1 VTNHL
6 GELLN
11 LAENSVHYENGRVK
25 INDSELLRSL
35 IHKWVSVSTLE
46 DGLLQRW
53 ARYLVRL
60 TAMEMGIFPASIHE
74 LYMANGRGEISQKF
88 TVPALN
94 LRVLSFTAAKAAF
107 KAAQSINAG
116 ALIFE
121 IARSEI
127 GYTAQQPVEFA
138 TNILAAAIAT
148 GYKGPVFIQGD
159 HYQVSLKRYKEDP
172 TKEIN
177 KIEDL
182 ILQSVH
188 AGFFNID
195 VDTSTLVDITKND
208 VSEQQQLN
216 IELSAHFT
224 NHIRKNEPEKMTV
237 SVGGEIGE
245 VGGRNST
252 EEDLTAYVQG
262 YNDRLHSEYSDIVG
276 LSKISIQTGTS
287 HGGIVLPDGSIAEV
301 KVDFNTL
308 RDLSRVA
315 RRKFGLGGTVQ
326 HGAST
331 LPEDAFGKF
340 VEFEAVEVHLATNFM
355 NMFYENAPQDL
366 TSKMYAYL
374 DKNFKS
380 DRKPDMTDEQFY
392 YKTRKNAIGP
402 FKKDIF
408 LLEEPFSNKMEN
420 LWFKKFSDLFLSLNI
435 KDTWKLVNEITPLGA
450 TPISLEDYLGTSGS
464 EEDVSDLAD

>member
-1 VTNHL
+1 
-6 GELLN
+6 
-11 LAENSVHYENGRVK
+11 
-25 INDSELLRSL
+25 
-35 IHKWVSVSTLE
+35 
-46 DGLLQRW
+46 
-53 ARYLVRL
+53 
-60 TAMEMGIFPASIHE
+60 
-74 LYMANGRGEISQKF
+74 
-88 TVPALN
+88 
-94 LRVLSFTAAKAAF
+94 
-107 KAAQSINAG
+107 
-116 ALIFE
+116 
-121 IARSEI
+121 
-127 GYTAQQPVEFA
+127 
-138 TNILAAAIAT
+138 
-148 GYKGPVFIQGD
+148 
-159 HYQVSLKRYKEDP
+159 
-172 TKEIN
+172 
-177 KIEDL
+177 
-182 ILQSVH
+182 
-188 AGFFNID
+188 
-195 VDTSTLVDITKND
+195 
-208 VSEQQQLN
+208 
-216 IELSAHFT
+216 
-224 NHIRKNEPEKMTV
+224 
-237 SVGGEIGE
+237 
-245 VGGRNST
+245 
-252 EEDLTAYVQG
+252 
-262 YNDRLHSEYSDIVG
+262 
-276 LSKISIQTGTS
+276 
-287 HGGIVLPDGSIAEV
+287 LPDGSIAEV

-374 DKNFKS
+374 DKNFQS